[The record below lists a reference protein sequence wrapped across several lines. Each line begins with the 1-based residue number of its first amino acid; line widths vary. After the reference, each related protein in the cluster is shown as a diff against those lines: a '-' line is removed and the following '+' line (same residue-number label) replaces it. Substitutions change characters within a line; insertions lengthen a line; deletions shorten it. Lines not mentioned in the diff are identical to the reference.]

1 MRLVRKILLLTFCG
15 MGVLFLLLG
24 GGMRW
29 YWHAETADMR
39 QVEGVIVD
47 FDRERPIVEYEG
59 GVMRGGVSSSDKR
72 IGDSY
77 TLFVDDKTGRVA
89 DRVLDVVGVVFL
101 CVGAVFTA
109 VGVILWVAMGRGN
122 AKRAVLLSYGQRVR
136 AEIVEVR
143 QDRTVSV
150 NGRHPWRVYAAC
162 EHPITREQVRL
173 RSHYVWEDVPK
184 VGDSVD
190 VAFDPMNEKRY
201 AFDLKEEA

>member
-1 MRLVRKILLLTFCG
+1 MRMVRKVLLLTFCCL
-15 MGVLFLLLG
+15 GVLFLLLG

-29 YWHAETADMR
+29 YWRAETADMR

-47 FDRERPIVEYEG
+47 FDRAMPIVEYEG
-59 GVMRGGVSSSDKR
+59 GVKRGSVSSSDKR

-77 TLFVDDKTGRVA
+77 TLFVDDETGRTVDLA
-89 DRVLDVVGVVFL
+89 LDVVGVVFL

-109 VGVILWVAMGRGN
+109 VGVILWGVMGRGD

-136 AEIVEVR
+136 AEVVEVR
-143 QDRTVSV
+143 EDRTVSV
-150 NGRHPWRVYAAC
+150 NGRHPWRVFAAC

-173 RSHYVWEDVPK
+173 RSHCVWENVPN